1 MTLEEAI
8 KSLQNIVEYWT
19 YKPTEVETAKM
30 AISALNEIQQY
41 REIGTVEECREAV
54 EKQKAKELVY
64 ESDSVFSNG
73 FSHYRMGRCP
83 MCDRYYNSSDEVNY
97 CSKCG
102 QALMNENLEGMEDE

>member
-1 MTLEEAI
+1 MTNREAYENMCDELE
-8 KSLQNIVEYWT
+8 
-19 YKPTEVETAKM
+19 
-30 AISALNEIQQY
+30 QY

-73 FSHYRMGRCP
+73 FSHYRMGKCP

>member
-1 MTLEEAI
+1 MTIQESIERLEVHKGWGYREG
-8 KSLQNIVEYWT
+8 T
-19 YKPTEVETAKM
+19 MTALDM
-30 AISALNEIQQY
+30 AISALKEIQQY
-41 REIGTVEECREAV
+41 RGIGTVEECREAV

-73 FSHYRMGRCP
+73 FSHYRMGKCP

-102 QALMNENLEGMEDE
+102 QALMNENLEEMEDE